1 MKFSIIIPTYN
12 RRDTISKAIDSC
24 LMQTYRNYEII
35 VIDDGSTDN
44 TQDVL
49 KPYISSK
56 QISYVY
62 THNIERGA
70 ARNIGIKKS
79 SGDYVTF
86 LDSDDI
92 YYKNYLQC
100 AYEYI
105 DKEKC
110 QFFHQAFDLVDEN
123 FKLIRKLKEPKSDAI
138 VYGNFLACMGVFVKR
153 EVMVDYQFVEDRI
166 LAGSEDYELWLRLY
180 ANFGLHT
187 SPVVGSAMVQHT
199 QRSELNIDKAKLAR
213 RIALLVRTIQEQQL
227 FDRSTTKKIISN
239 IYMYTAINLLEA
251 GDTKNSIKNFLNAIK
266 ENFTILH
273 SRKSIALIY
282 HIITG

>member
-24 LMQTYRNYEII
+24 LTQTYPNYEII
-35 VIDDGSTDN
+35 VIDDGSTDD

-49 KPYISSK
+49 VPYITRE

-62 THNIERGA
+62 THNVERGA

-92 YYKNYLQC
+92 YYKNYLQS
-100 AYEYI
+100 AYDYLVG
-105 DKEKC
+105 KKC

-123 FKLIRKLKEPKSDAI
+123 LKLIRKLKEPQADAI

-153 EVMVDYQFVEDRI
+153 EVMCDYQFDENRV

-180 ANFGLHT
+180 ANFGLQT
-187 SPVVGSAMVQHT
+187 SPVVGSAMVQHV
-199 QRSELNIDKAKLAR
+199 QRSELNIDTAKLMT
-213 RIALLVRTIQEQQL
+213 RIALLIRMIQEQQL
-227 FDRSTTKKIISN
+227 FDLSTSKKIISN

-266 ENFTILH
+266 ENFTILQT
-273 SRKSIALIY
+273 RKSIALIY